1 MWDDGKHISLN
12 VIPYTVNS
20 CLRDTLL
27 LWMLAT
33 TDKVQTPAKAIGV
46 WLEMTPTITDSCYY
60 RITDTFLVQSDNFI
74 GQVWLSIKRTC
85 CTSHITLLCKITVY
99 CSSFAKIHFRRFP
112 ECLFSHWFLELSAQ
126 SSSLLHLSLPFFLPS
141 SLGELKS
148 SRSILN
154 SCLAVAVLLI
164 SSSSLG
170 RYFGYA
176 HLTHI

>member
-1 MWDDGKHISLN
+1 MMVNIFHKCNSTYTQLLPCGHPAIVDARYYRQSPDPGKSYRGVTRDDSHYYGI
-12 VIPYTVNS
+12 
-20 CLRDTLL
+20 LL
-27 LWMLAT
+27 LRNYRHFLGT
-33 TDKVQTPAKAIGV
+33 KV
-46 WLEMTPTITDSCYY
+46 TILS
-60 RITDTFLVQSDNFI
+60 
-74 GQVWLSIKRTC
+74 VWLSIKQTC

-170 RYFGYA
+170 RYFG
-176 HLTHI
+176 